1 MAGKDIIIMSQKEL
15 KRVKVINEVIN
26 KNLTQKE
33 AAEKIDISERQI
45 RRLLIRVEEKG
56 DKGLAHKL
64 RGKKSNRRY
73 PEDEKENILEICR
86 AKYVGF
92 GPTLCMEKLSEKDKK
107 KISDETLRKWFVKE
121 GIEYKGRRKGKKFR
135 QWRERKE
142 YFGEMIQMDGSH
154 HDWLEG
160 RGPKMVLMAFID
172 DATGKIFCMFY
183 VYEGTIPALD
193 IMKRYIKRYGIP
205 HSVYLDKHST
215 YKSTGKLSIE
225 DELAGKQVPLSQY
238 GRALK
243 ELGINIIHANSPQAK
258 GRVER
263 LFGTLQDRLIKEMR
277 LENIV
282 SMEEANKFLKKYMP
296 IFNKKFGVK
305 AAKERDLHLEISEG
319 INLDMIFCI
328 KTERV
333 LRKDFTVNHDKKSY
347 QVLECVVAKKV
358 TVNESVTGSIFITSK
373 GKILKHKEIFPVKK
387 EIVKSKQVKAKKE
400 IISLGRVNQPVKMPI
415 DYSWRRTRDRLF
427 DKEKIAA

>member
-1 MAGKDIIIMSQKEL
+1 MAGKDIIVMSQKEL

-26 KNLTQKE
+26 GNLTQE
-33 AAEKIDISERQI
+33 GAAEKIEISERQV
-45 RRLLIRVEEKG
+45 RRLLLRVKEEG
-56 DKGLAHKL
+56 DKGLAHKS
-64 RGKKSNRRY
+64 RGKSSNRRY
-73 PEDEKENILEICR
+73 PEDEKEKILGICR

-92 GPTLCMEKLSEKDKK
+92 GPTLCVEKLRERDKK
-107 KISDETLRKWFVKE
+107 KLSDETLRKWFVAEK
-121 GIEYKGRRKGKKFR
+121 IEYKGRRKGKKFR

-160 RGPKMVLMAFID
+160 RGPKMALMAFID
-172 DATGKIFCMFY
+172 DATGKIFCRFY
-183 VYEGTIPALD
+183 EYEGTIPALD
-193 IMKRYIKRYGIP
+193 IMKRYIKYNGIP

-215 YKSTGKLSIE
+215 YKSNGKLSIE
-225 DELAGKQVPLSQY
+225 DELAGKQWPLSQY

-243 ELGINIIHANSPQAK
+243 ELKIDIIYANSPQAK

-263 LFGTLQDRLIKEMR
+263 LFKTLQDRLIKEMR

-282 SMEEANKFLKKYMP
+282 SIEEANKFLKKYMH
-296 IFNKKFGVK
+296 IFNRKFAVE
-305 AAKERDLHLEISEG
+305 AAKKRDLHRKISKG

-333 LRKDFTVNHDKKSY
+333 LRKDFTVNHDKKLY

-358 TVNESVTGSIFITSK
+358 TVNESVTGTIFITSK
-373 GKILKHKEIFPVKK
+373 GKLLKHKEIFPVRK
-387 EIVKSKQVKAKKE
+387 EIVKDKPVKVKKE
-400 IISLGRVNQPVKMPI
+400 MIPLVRINHPVEKPI
-415 DYSWRRTRDRLF
+415 DYSWRRTMDTIF
-427 DKEKIAA
+427 KKEKVAA